1 MFWSITSLIS
11 LGTFENFVKLQEITM
26 NLLNKVIII
35 TSGDNEFIIIT
46 SGDNEFIIITSGD
59 KFIITLGDNG
69 NYTWNNY

>member
-35 TSGDNEFIIIT
+35 TSGDNEKFHEITMNLLNKSLSSLVVMINTFIVLYFETII
-46 SGDNEFIIITSGD
+46 
-59 KFIITLGDNG
+59 K
-69 NYTWNNY
+69 